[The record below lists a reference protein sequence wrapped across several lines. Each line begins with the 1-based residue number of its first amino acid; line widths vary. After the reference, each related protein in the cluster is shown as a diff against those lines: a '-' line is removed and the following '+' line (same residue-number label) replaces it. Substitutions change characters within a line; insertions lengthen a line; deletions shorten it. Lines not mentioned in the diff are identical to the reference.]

1 MKLGEFKVNPEM
13 EEAVWVDKKRVSIFA
28 LPISFTKY
36 SVTPTRILIQTGI
49 LNTQEEEI
57 MLYRV
62 RDTTLSQN
70 LFERINGTGTLI
82 ITSTDAT
89 TPNVYFK
96 HIKNPHKVKELLTQM
111 VENNRHKNRVRTV
124 EGVLDTAE
132 DGIAED
138 SPSVDD
144 GIFDA

>member
-1 MKLGEFKVNPEM
+1 MKLGEFRVNPEM
-13 EEAVWVDKKRVSIFA
+13 EEPVWVDKKRVSILA

-36 SVTPTRILIQTGI
+36 SITNTRILIQTGV

-62 RDTTLSQN
+62 RDTTFSQT
-70 LFERINGTGTLI
+70 LFERMNGTGTLI

-89 TPNVYFK
+89 APSVQLK
-96 HIKNPHKVKELLTQM
+96 HIKNPRKVKELLTQM
-111 VENNRHKNRVRTV
+111 VETNRHKNRVRTV
-124 EGVLDTAE
+124 EGVLDTDTEETAE
-132 DGIAED
+132 SEPA
-138 SPSVDD
+138 VDD

>member
-1 MKLGEFKVNPEM
+1 MKLGEFKVKPEM
-13 EEAVWVDKKRVSIFA
+13 EEPVWMDKKRVTIFA

-36 SVTPTRILIQTGI
+36 SITPTRILIQTGV

-62 RDTTLSQN
+62 RDTTFNQT
-70 LFERINGTGTLI
+70 LFERLNGTGTLV

-89 TPNVYFK
+89 TPNVQFK
-96 HIKNPHKVKELLTQM
+96 HIKNPRKVKELLTQM
-111 VENNRHKNRVRTV
+111 VETNRHKNRVRTV
-124 EGVLDTAE
+124 EGVLDTA
-132 DGIAED
+132 AEETVD
-138 SPSVDD
+138 TEPSVDD